1 MQGPASR
8 NASRSDHGRLR
19 KTWRRPLP
27 AAPGAGARLEPIW
40 LAALMLA
47 APALH
52 AQTPP
57 TAGSVLRETAPR
69 SAPPVLPPPAPLA
82 LPAVPQPPS
91 PSPAPGAAG
100 GPTFVLRQV
109 SFTGNSVFSAQTLAP
124 LVADQIGRTVGFAE
138 LQAIAARITDYYHAA
153 GYVLTQVVLPPQDV
167 NAGQV
172 QLSVVEGRL
181 GQIRIER
188 VAEIPMPESLIRRT
202 VAGLKRGEPLNRREL
217 ERAMLLLSDLPGLA
231 PQSSLE
237 SGNEPGTFDLI
248 IELKPGARSN
258 FSVDADNY
266 GSRATGEYRL
276 GAFAR
281 FNSPLRHGDNLDM
294 RLLTSSGKGLV
305 FGRIGYETPLGAPG
319 LRAGIAYSHLD
330 YELGKELA
338 PLDAHGRADVFE
350 VSLNHPLLRSRL
362 RNLFARVSFEH
373 KDLNDRIGVVAQ
385 SSDKTI
391 DSLGAG
397 VVYRGARHPLERR
410 LHQRRPDRLL
420 RQAQDRL
427 GARPRARPGAGRPA
441 HQRPRD
447 AAGVPAVAPA
457 IGVGAD
463 QRAGGAGRAVGQPQS
478 RQRREAGR
486 RRSARGARL
495 HLRGRAGRPGA
506 RAERRIP
513 LELPARSGRQPVL
526 RPRLG
531 ARDPPR
537 PVAGHAESHHL
548 ARLRAELALE
558 CAPRPVAARQ
568 RGLARQGARSGRE
581 RPQSAPVRTS
591 RQHLLNCGADP
602 IEDDIMTALA
612 NTFPPQRR
620 MHAPRRTLISMAV
633 ALALVQYGNA
643 LAGPGG
649 AQVVAGQVAVSQ
661 PSAQQTVVTQ
671 GSASAILN
679 WQQFSIARNESV
691 DFRQPGSASVILNRV
706 TGSNPSEIYGRLSAN
721 GQVFLVNPGG
731 VLFGRTA
738 QVNVGGLV
746 ASTLDIADA
755 DFLAGRYH
763 FSAGATGGAV
773 VNQGQLQAAERG
785 TVALLGAKVNND
797 GTISAQLGTAALVAG
812 DKIALDFNGDGLT
825 KIRVDKAAV
834 AAQVDNRGMVVADGG
849 QAILTAHAAQALAET
864 VLNQQGVVRAHSLVE
879 RNGKISLDGG
889 AQGETRVSGT
899 LDVSGS
905 APGLKGGTAEVLGN
919 HVGLVGNALVDARGD
934 AGGGTILVGGDYRG
948 ANPLVRNADATFAG
962 PATALRADAIS
973 SGDGGKLIVWSDNA
987 TRVFGSA
994 SATGGA
1000 GGGNGGFIETSG
1012 KYLSVAGA
1020 RISAAAPRG
1029 KGGQWLLD
1037 PYSILHRQRRADEQ
1051 RRQRARLPKFGRGGA
1066 RVHQAIEG
1074 QLNNGVSVTVSTGGD
1089 PRFPVAISMSIPP
1102 LPSPA
1107 AL

>member
-27 AAPGAGARLEPIW
+27 AVPGAGARLEPIW

-69 SAPPVLPPPAPLA
+69 SAAPVLPPPAPLA

-109 SFTGNSVFSAQTLAP
+109 SFIGNSVFSAQTLAP

-202 VAGLKRGEPLNRREL
+202 DAGLKRGEPLNRREL

-362 RNLFARVSFEH
+362 RNLFARVSYEH

-397 VVYRGARHPLERR
+397 VVFEERDTRWKGGYTSAGLTAYFGKLKIGSAPDLAFDQGPGGLHTNGHATRLVYQLSRLQSVSAQTSVLVALAGQWASHNLDSAEKLAAGGPRAVRAYTSAAGLGDQVHVLNAEYRWSFRPEAAASLFYDRGWVRAIHHDPLPDTPNRTTLR
-410 LHQRRPDRLL
+410 GYGLNLHWN
-420 RQAQDRL
+420 
-427 GARPRARPGAGRPA
+427 ARPGLSLKAS
-441 HQRPRD
+441 
-447 AAGVPAVAPA
+447 VAWRGKA
-457 IGVGAD
+457 
-463 QRAGGAGRAVGQPQS
+463 
-478 RQRREAGR
+478 REAGVSDR
-486 RRSARGARL
+486 N
-495 HLRGRAGRPGA
+495 
-506 RAERRIP
+506 
-513 LELPARSGRQPVL
+513 
-526 RPRLG
+526 PRL
-531 ARDPPR
+531 
-537 PVAGHAESHHL
+537 
-548 ARLRAELALE
+548 
-558 CAPRPVAARQ
+558 
-568 RGLARQGARSGRE
+568 
-581 RPQSAPVRTS
+581 
-591 RQHLLNCGADP
+591 
-602 IEDDIMTALA
+602 
-612 NTFPPQRR
+612 
-620 MHAPRRTLISMAV
+620 
-633 ALALVQYGNA
+633 Y
-643 LAGPGG
+643 
-649 AQVVAGQVAVSQ
+649 AQVV
-661 PSAQQTVVTQ
+661 
-671 GSASAILN
+671 N
-679 WQQFSIARNESV
+679 
-691 DFRQPGSASVILNRV
+691 
-706 TGSNPSEIYGRLSAN
+706 
-721 GQVFLVNPGG
+721 
-731 VLFGRTA
+731 
-738 QVNVGGLV
+738 
-746 ASTLDIADA
+746 
-755 DFLAGRYH
+755 
-763 FSAGATGGAV
+763 
-773 VNQGQLQAAERG
+773 
-785 TVALLGAKVNND
+785 
-797 GTISAQLGTAALVAG
+797 
-812 DKIALDFNGDGLT
+812 
-825 KIRVDKAAV
+825 
-834 AAQVDNRGMVVADGG
+834 
-849 QAILTAHAAQALAET
+849 
-864 VLNQQGVVRAHSLVE
+864 
-879 RNGKISLDGG
+879 
-889 AQGETRVSGT
+889 
-899 LDVSGS
+899 
-905 APGLKGGTAEVLGN
+905 
-919 HVGLVGNALVDARGD
+919 
-934 AGGGTILVGGDYRG
+934 
-948 ANPLVRNADATFAG
+948 TF
-962 PATALRADAIS
+962 
-973 SGDGGKLIVWSDNA
+973 
-987 TRVFGSA
+987 
-994 SATGGA
+994 
-1000 GGGNGGFIETSG
+1000 
-1012 KYLSVAGA
+1012 
-1020 RISAAAPRG
+1020 
-1029 KGGQWLLD
+1029 
-1037 PYSILHRQRRADEQ
+1037 
-1051 RRQRARLPKFGRGGA
+1051 
-1066 RVHQAIEG
+1066 
-1074 QLNNGVSVTVSTGGD
+1074 
-1089 PRFPVAISMSIPP
+1089 
-1102 LPSPA
+1102 
-1107 AL
+1107 